1 VASIDQNVE
10 ILGVRALDAQ
20 IAGTVSNERIVATLS
35 AFFGGFALILA
46 MIGLYGL
53 MAYAVTS
60 RTREIGIRIALGA
73 ESNRVARSV
82 VVEALGLVA
91 IGLLIGAPAA
101 IAASRVGQALLYDV
115 SVGDVPTMAIT
126 ASLLALVAGIAASI
140 PAWRAARIDPVG
152 MLRSE

>member
-1 VASIDQNVE
+1 
-10 ILGVRALDAQ
+10 
-20 IAGTVSNERIVATLS
+20 
-35 AFFGGFALILA
+35 
-46 MIGLYGL
+46 

-101 IAASRVGQALLYDV
+101 IAASRVGQALLYGV